1 LTFSQLVFR
10 RSRKLLSKIT
20 FGSFLVYA
28 PRGTSELSNKAKQF
42 VRALKEERLIG
53 VPLQSPSAY
62 AARRLA
68 EERRNGALEEL
79 FGTSPLLVPVP
90 RSSLTVEGGIWPAY
104 NIASAL
110 IGQGIGAT
118 VLPCLQRVKA
128 VPKSAF
134 AASRSRPKPLDHYES
149 IAAVKMVTDREY
161 LCLVDDVVTKGAT
174 LLATASR
181 LQEAYPRAK
190 IVAFAL
196 IRTLGFVEDIDRIVE
211 PAFGTITLRG
221 DEALREP

>member
-1 LTFSQLVFR
+1 
-10 RSRKLLSKIT
+10 LLSKIT

-53 VPLQSPSAY
+53 VPPQSPSVY

-68 EERRNGALEEL
+68 EERRNGILEEL
-79 FGTSPLLVPVP
+79 FGSSPLLVPVP
-90 RSSLTVEGGIWPAY
+90 RSSFTVEGGIWPAY

-110 IGQGIGAT
+110 IAQGIGVT
-118 VLPCLQRVKA
+118 VLPCLERVKA

-134 AASRSRPKPLDHYES
+134 AASGSRPKPLDHYES
-149 IAAVKMVTDREY
+149 IGAVKMIADREQ
-161 LCLVDDVVTKGAT
+161 LCLVDDVITKGAT
-174 LLATASR
+174 LLAAATR

-196 IRTLGFVEDIDRIVE
+196 VRTLGFVEDIQRIVE
-211 PAFGTITLRG
+211 PAVGTITFRG
-221 DEALREP
+221 DEAAREP

>member
-1 LTFSQLVFR
+1 M
-10 RSRKLLSKIT
+10 LSKIT
-20 FGSFLVYA
+20 FGSFLIYA

-53 VPLQSPSAY
+53 VPPQSPSEY

-68 EERRNGALEEL
+68 DERANGILEEV
-79 FGTSPLLVPVP
+79 FGAVPLLIPVP

-110 IGQGIGAT
+110 VARGIGAS
-118 VLPCLQRVKA
+118 VVPCLQRVRA

-134 AASRSRPKPLDHYES
+134 AASGFRPKPLDHYES
-149 IAAVKMVTDREY
+149 IIAKKMITDRKE
-161 LCLVDDVVTKGAT
+161 LCLVDDVITKSAT
-174 LLATASR
+174 LLAAASR
-181 LQEAYPRAK
+181 LQEAYPQAK

-196 IRTLGFVEDIDRIVE
+196 VRTLGFVEDIERIVE
-211 PAFGTITLRG
+211 PVFGTISLRG
-221 DEALREP
+221 DEAAREP

>member
-1 LTFSQLVFR
+1 M
-10 RSRKLLSKIT
+10 LSKIT

-42 VRALKEERLIG
+42 VRALKEERPIG
-53 VPLQSPSAY
+53 VPPQSPSAY

-68 EERRNGALEEL
+68 DERTNGILEEL
-79 FGTSPLLVPVP
+79 FEAAPLLVPVP

-110 IGQGIGAT
+110 VKQGLGAT
-118 VLPCLQRVKA
+118 VLPCLQRVRA

-134 AASRSRPKPLDHYES
+134 AASGSRPKPLDHYES
-149 IAAVKMVTDREY
+149 IGAVKMVADREQ
-161 LCLVDDVVTKGAT
+161 LCLVDDVITKGAT
-174 LLATASR
+174 LLAAASR
-181 LQEAYPRAK
+181 LQETYPRAK

-196 IRTLGFVEDIDRIVE
+196 VRTLGFVEDIDRIVE

-221 DEALREP
+221 DEAAREP